1 MAPHMFAPLV
11 DPDRGVVLDRCNP
24 PEATVDIGLDAA
36 THALRAK
43 RTADGGVVYVL
54 QALSV
59 SPGAP

>member
-11 DPDRGVVLDRCNP
+11 DPDRGVVLDQCNP
-24 PEATVDIGLDAA
+24 PGATMDTGLDTA